1 MIEERVLIP
10 NIVGNNLHGIH
21 YICSEGEDRNK
32 SVKPPI
38 IIMCHG
44 FLGDKYEWGRFPETA
59 KSLNREG
66 YDALIFDF
74 SGYGENKREPVTLT
88 KLANDL
94 ENVFNWVKNQG
105 YSKIAVLGLSFG
117 GLTSIKAHII
127 GWSVGGMIAQHFA
140 IKYPER
146 VNKLILINTT
156 AAWPEEKSGL
166 ELYKNG
172 QIARYEARLK
182 DPVKTF
188 FDAAKMGF
196 SRNFLKLMKEDPEKK
211 FHGLFSAEDLIKK
224 STINPATPQDI
235 INQTHALG
243 THNVLDRLHLINS
256 GTLIICA
263 EKDRQMPKLVNL
275 KIHEGISN
283 SKFIVLEGVGHT
295 SPQEKAPEVNQLIVD
310 FLKE

>member
-1 MIEERVLIP
+1 MTELFADVNGIKICYEVQGEGDPVVLI
-10 NIVGNNLHGIH
+10 
-21 YICSEGEDRNK
+21 
-32 SVKPPI
+32 
-38 IIMCHG
+38 HG
-44 FLGDKYEWGRFPETA
+44 FGVTKEEWICQFEPLSQYFRVVRFDNRGSG
-59 KSLNREG
+59 KSDRPNTPYTMELFADDTRG
-66 YDALIFDF
+66 LMAFL
-74 SGYGENKREPVTLT
+74 
-88 KLANDL
+88 
-94 ENVFNWVKNQG
+94 
-105 YSKIAVLGLSFG
+105 KIE
-117 GLTSIKAHII
+117 KAHII

-196 SRNFLKLMKEDPEKK
+196 SRNFLKLMKEDHKKK

-224 STINPATPQDI
+224 STTNPATPQDI
-235 INQTHALG
+235 RNQTYALG
-243 THNVLDRLHLINS
+243 THNVLERLHLINS
-256 GTLIICA
+256 ETLIICA

-283 SKFIVLEGVGHT
+283 SKFIVLEGVGHA
-295 SPQEKAPEVNQLIVD
+295 SPKEKAPEINQMMID
-310 FLKE
+310 FLKGRKI

>member
-1 MIEERVLIP
+1 MTELFAEVNGKKFCYEVQGEGDPVVLI
-10 NIVGNNLHGIH
+10 
-21 YICSEGEDRNK
+21 
-32 SVKPPI
+32 
-38 IIMCHG
+38 HG
-44 FLGDKYEWGRFPETA
+44 FGVTKEEWIGQFEPLSHYFKVVRFDNRGSG
-59 KSLNREG
+59 KSDRPNTPYTMELFADDTRG
-66 YDALIFDF
+66 LMDF
-74 SGYGENKREPVTLT
+74 L
-88 KLANDL
+88 
-94 ENVFNWVKNQG
+94 
-105 YSKIAVLGLSFG
+105 KIE
-117 GLTSIKAHII
+117 KAHII